1 MEIFMGK
8 RFRTSG
14 FTLIELMI
22 VLAVVGVLVALA
34 FPSYQQSV
42 IKSDRS
48 DGRNAL
54 GEVQLAQ
61 ERYRAANPGEP
72 EYLET
77 IGEAVFPSAL
87 AASGTSAR
95 VSERGWYTVRVRD
108 ANRGGYLLVA
118 IAQGKQAS
126 DRVAE
131 CARMALLV
139 SLGGTKRGH
148 ILGDDSETPE
158 VEGTFTESTECW

>member
-1 MEIFMGK
+1 MSK
-8 RFRTSG
+8 TQHTSG

-22 VLAVVGVLVALA
+22 VLAVVGVLVAIA

-61 ERYRAANPGEP
+61 ERYRAANPGEA

-77 IGEAVFPSAL
+77 IGDAAFPSSL
-87 AASGTSAR
+87 APSGNSTR
-95 VSERGWYTVRVRD
+95 ISERGWYAVTVQNP
-108 ANRGGYLLVA
+108 NRGGYLLVA
-118 IAQGKQAS
+118 SAVAGSKQAN
-126 DRVAE
+126 DRVTE
-131 CARMALLV
+131 CRSMAMLV

-148 ILGDDSETPE
+148 MSGGNF
-158 VEGTFTESTECW
+158 VESTECW